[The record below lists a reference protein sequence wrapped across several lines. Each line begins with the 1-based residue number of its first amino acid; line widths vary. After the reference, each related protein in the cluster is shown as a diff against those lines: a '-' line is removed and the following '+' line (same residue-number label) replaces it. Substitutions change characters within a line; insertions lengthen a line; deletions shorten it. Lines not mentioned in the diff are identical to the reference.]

1 MLLLVMVVV
10 LGLAASMA
18 GQSWRTTMQ
27 RAREVELLWRGQQY
41 QQAIASYYAIKR
53 GPQMFPAKLE
63 DLLRDPRF
71 PDVVRHLRRPYN
83 DPMTGEE
90 MELITDPAQ
99 RIIGVRSSSDL
110 EPFQQDGFPE
120 ELDKLRGKSSY
131 NEWEFVYN
139 PPTASRRSGQAV
151 SQPPVSGESSPG
163 TPGQPF
169 EGGQDTIQMPAARKP
184 FEGGQTPLQMPGARR
199 PSP

>member
-1 MLLLVMVVV
+1 MTDSSKAGQRGAILMLLLVMVVV

-63 DLLRDPRF
+63 HLLRDPRF
-71 PDVVRHLRRPYN
+71 PDVVRHLREPYN

-90 MELITDPAQ
+90 LELITDPAQ

-120 ELDKLRGKSSY
+120 ELDKLKGKSSY
-131 NEWEFVYN
+131 REWEFVFV
-139 PPTASRRSGQAV
+139 PAKAKSTTSDKMSKPTTGDTFSMPMPRSITQ
-151 SQPPVSGESSPG
+151 
-163 TPGQPF
+163 
-169 EGGQDTIQMPAARKP
+169 
-184 FEGGQTPLQMPGARR
+184 
-199 PSP
+199 